1 MKKDQSSRC
10 PKHLINITN
19 LSGFRTVILW
29 NSGLHGATNRR
40 KGTHRFIGDLFSQD
54 VGEEEG
60 SEDEDVGS
68 GGDAGQPERVDH
80 VGNGGSPPSSSGQD
94 NDNDH

>member
-1 MKKDQSSRC
+1 MVLGQSS
-10 PKHLINITN
+10 
-19 LSGFRTVILW
+19 FRTVVYIEPPI
-29 NSGLHGATNRR
+29 
-40 KGTHRFIGDLFSQD
+40 GTHRFIGDLFSQD